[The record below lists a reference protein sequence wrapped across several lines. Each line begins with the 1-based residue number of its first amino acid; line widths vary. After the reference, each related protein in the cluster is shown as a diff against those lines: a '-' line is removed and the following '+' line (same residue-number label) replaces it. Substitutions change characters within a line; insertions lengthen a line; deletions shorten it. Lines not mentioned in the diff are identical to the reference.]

1 MTFVNELI
9 SEEDKAKYDWS
20 KFKAWDFSWPLRP
33 WKWTIDR
40 EKDVFFVGLEG
51 QGRESE
57 RPETYALYWKG
68 FVIRLEVEITG
79 HLNGKFWDEIYW
91 KILRMSIPVEIEM
104 NRDEIILDLREAIDA
119 YGRFHDRSDIKSVKI
134 NFLLGE

>member
-57 RPETYALYWKG
+57 RP
-68 FVIRLEVEITG
+68 EVEITG